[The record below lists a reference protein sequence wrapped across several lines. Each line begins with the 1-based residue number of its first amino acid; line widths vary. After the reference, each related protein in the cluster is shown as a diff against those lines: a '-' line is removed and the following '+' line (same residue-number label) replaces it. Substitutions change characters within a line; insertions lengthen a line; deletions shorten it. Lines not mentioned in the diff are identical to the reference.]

1 MKLSFLFVEKLFIFF
16 NKHSAWETI
25 KKRQKMRWFYFLK
38 KLFFTKPADAGA
50 IGAASEGKA
59 KAMGAA
65 AAEPE
70 G

>member
-1 MKLSFLFVEKLFIFF
+1 MGN
-16 NKHSAWETI
+16 NKKTTKNAMVL
-25 KKRQKMRWFYFLK
+25 R
-38 KLFFTKPADAGA
+38 FFTKPAGAGA
-50 IGAASEGKA
+50 TGAASEGKV

>member
-1 MKLSFLFVEKLFIFF
+1 MKLSFPLVEKLFIFII
-16 NKHSAWETI
+16 KHSAWETI
-25 KKRQKMRWFYFLK
+25 KRPQKMRWFYFFN
-38 KLFFTKPADAGA
+38 LFPKKPADAGA